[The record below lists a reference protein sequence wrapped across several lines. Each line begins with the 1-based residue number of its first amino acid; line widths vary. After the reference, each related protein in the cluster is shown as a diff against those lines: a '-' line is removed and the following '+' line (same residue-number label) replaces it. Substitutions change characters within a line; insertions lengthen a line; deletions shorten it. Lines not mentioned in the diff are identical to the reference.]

1 MECAGK
7 FRARKV
13 MEPVVSVWF
22 DLMDEAAS
30 VSHLSHLWGPLSK
43 SLLFYFL
50 IFSYFVHAQK
60 K

>member
-1 MECAGK
+1 M
-7 FRARKV
+7 
-13 MEPVVSVWF
+13 SVWF